1 MDEGVKKT
9 TDEMDKAVFNALSG
23 GSQILDAV
31 DIDSLGL
38 PNEVIILFREL
49 FVDVIRERNKM
60 GFKEFLEY
68 IKRRGWWG
76 RVLEAYDCL
85 VKSRHV
91 VTLSRPGIRQQRN
104 PASTNQRVDN
114 FDHETPL
121 LNSP

>member
-1 MDEGVKKT
+1 
-9 TDEMDKAVFNALSG
+9 MDKAVFNALSG
-23 GSQILDAV
+23 GSQYLDAV

-49 FVDVIRERNKM
+49 FVDVIRERNRM

-76 RVLEAYDCL
+76 RVSEAFDSL
-85 VKSRHV
+85 VRIRHV
-91 VTLSRPGIRQQRN
+91 VTLSKPGIRQQRN
-104 PASTNQRVDN
+104 QASTNLRVDN
-114 FDHETPL
+114 FEHEPPL